1 MTVQAHT
8 DDRRLVVLAVL
19 GVVLALTAAMWTL
32 AGCAPKAEPS
42 APAASEQKDG
52 NGGSSAMD
60 GQPVNWT
67 MDSDCSMCH
76 TSEAESATDAA
87 CPQAT
92 AHEAEG
98 VACAQCHTD
107 EGELSAAHADV
118 KFGDKPASKPTM
130 VTVDPATCESCHG
143 TLEDMAAKTA
153 DSTALTD
160 DKGTTVNPPRAPR
173 RREARGEP
181 GHVHRLP
188 QQPLQGPPQRLDAV
202 LRAVPPPGNLR
213 MRHLPRAPRALRSNE
228 QAYPPETESPP
239 SLSVSGSSKTRPLPR
254 PGLSRWDLRDLALC
268 RAPDSVSS

>member
-1 MTVQAHT
+1 MTVQAHAA
-8 DDRRLVVLAVL
+8 DRRLVVLAVL

-92 AHEAEG
+92 
-98 VACAQCHTD
+98 TD
-107 EGELSAAHADV
+107 EAVLSTEHADV

-160 DKGTTVNPPRAPR
+160 DKGTTVNPHERPAGEKHEENPATCTDCHNNHSKDLPKDSMRYCAQCHHRGTFECGTCHELRERA
-173 RREARGEP
+173 
-181 GHVHRLP
+181 
-188 QQPLQGPPQRLDAV
+188 
-202 LRAVPPPGNLR
+202 
-213 MRHLPRAPRALRSNE
+213 
-228 QAYPPETESPP
+228 T
-239 SLSVSGSSKTRPLPR
+239 T
-254 PGLSRWDLRDLALC
+254 
-268 RAPDSVSS
+268 